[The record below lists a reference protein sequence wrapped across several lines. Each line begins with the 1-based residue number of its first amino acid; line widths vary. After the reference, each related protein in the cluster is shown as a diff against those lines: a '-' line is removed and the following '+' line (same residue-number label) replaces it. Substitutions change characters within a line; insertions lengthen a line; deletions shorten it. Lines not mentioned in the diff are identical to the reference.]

1 MAQSPR
7 LVKMPKRTVWLQ
19 SCPCL
24 HRHLASTRHSSAA
37 HVAGWPCYNNS
48 HLPRGTYSALPSMLV
63 QAFTSYTNAL
73 VLKGNWSFSEIIKF
87 LKYCVRLREE
97 EDSFQDLAIW
107 TCSQSNVMWFSK
119 LGRLQLLIQMIIFLQ
134 GSGFSCKKLATAM
147 ERSGDS
153 SIVYH

>member
-97 EDSFQDLAIW
+97 E
-107 TCSQSNVMWFSK
+107 
-119 LGRLQLLIQMIIFLQ
+119 GLLP
-134 GSGFSCKKLATAM
+134 GFSNLDMFPKQCNVIFQIGKITTSHPDDHFP
-147 ERSGDS
+147 SG
-153 SIVYH
+153 IRILM